1 MCNEPHGRDSSGGQE
16 YDSRAGHQADGGK
29 YRYYLRPK
37 EILITNIFLQKVCVP
52 PVDKGESRSGDI
64 SEDLTEKS
72 RNISRTE
79 SHGELLVFM
88 TIFYLILLFNL
99 LLKDS
104 SGSKLNCPK
113 VRIRLELPLVNAE

>member
-1 MCNEPHGRDSSGGQE
+1 M
-16 YDSRAGHQADGGK
+16 
-29 YRYYLRPK
+29 
-37 EILITNIFLQKVCVP
+37 INIFLQKVCVP

-113 VRIRLELPLVNAE
+113 ERIRLELPLVNAE